1 MDKRDLL
8 PLILALVIVIV
19 LAIVVKP
26 MMTGDSAG
34 YLSFLQNDSQ
44 EVPTVPTPKA
54 TPIAPPPTAPP
65 AVATPTPR
73 WDGNVQDVG
82 FVDPATYHLNSS
94 EFQPKADIPGT
105 SPPDERELVTY
116 ATISGKWSGSTEIIS
131 VPFPYWEMQYTVTTL
146 TEPGLVFPSI
156 NIQVMDAD
164 DPNRFVRI
172 VNPGVLDPNL
182 WEVNDPRPWTEKFFE
197 GERNYYFVIT
207 TRFISSYRIDI
218 LVPKKFT
225 GE

>member
-1 MDKRDLL
+1 MERRDLGY
-8 PLILALVIVIV
+8 LIIALVIVLV
-19 LAIVVKP
+19 VGLVVKP
-26 MMTGDSAG
+26 VVSGEPVEL
-34 YLSFLQNDSQ
+34 LSFLQNDSQ
-44 EVPTVPTPKA
+44 AEPTVPTPKA

-65 AVATPTPR
+65 AIVTPTPR
-73 WDGNVQDVG
+73 WDGNVQDVE

-94 EFQPKADIPGT
+94 EFQPKAEIPGT
-105 SPPDERELVTY
+105 SPTAGNTMITF
-116 ATISGKWSGSTEIIS
+116 ATIEGKWSGTTEVIS
-131 VPFPYWEMQYTVTTL
+131 IPFPYWEMRYTVTAL
-146 TEPGLVFPSI
+146 TQPGEVFPSI

-207 TRFISSYRIDI
+207 TRFIASYRIDI
-218 LVPKKFT
+218 LVPERYA
-225 GE
+225 GG

>member
-8 PLILALVIVIV
+8 PLILALIIIIV
-19 LAIVVKP
+19 LATVVKP
-26 MMTGDSAG
+26 MMTGEPAE
-34 YLSFLQNDSQ
+34 YLSFLKNDSQ
-44 EVPTVPTPKA
+44 AEPTVPTPKA

-65 AVATPTPR
+65 TVATPTPR

-105 SPPDERELVTY
+105 SPPDGREMVTF
-116 ATISGKWSGSTEIIS
+116 ATISGRWSGNTQVIS
-131 VPFPYWEMQYTVTTL
+131 VPFPYWEMHYTVDAL
-146 TEPGLVFPSI
+146 TQPGKVFPSI

-172 VNPGVLDPNL
+172 VNPGVLDPSL
-182 WEVNDPRPWTEKFFE
+182 WEVNDPRPWAEKFFE

-207 TRFISSYRIDI
+207 TRFVSSYRIDI
-218 LVPKKFT
+218 MVPKKLA